1 MPNEPVPRKTENR
14 PNHLAT
20 RGAEKAI
27 AKLSI
32 RKRLPPEGP
41 SRLQT
46 HEDHEANCVVLSLPL
61 PARKIKQSGP
71 LFVEALAQ
79 EPGVRHRRA
88 EPPGGTTVG
97 GWTSAAQHGDLQTGA
112 GEWSGPRPSNLRALE
127 KRNFRNTMSLTLT
140 HTQTWQ
146 WSCLRPAAPRVRRAG
161 VASAE
166 RAPRQPG
173 FLQLG
178 PWQPGLL
185 QQRPWQPKAARPARR
200 VCWHPL

>member
-1 MPNEPVPRKTENR
+1 MKQTASYCCCPC
-14 PNHLAT
+14 
-20 RGAEKAI
+20 
-27 AKLSI
+27 
-32 RKRLPPEGP
+32 LP
-41 SRLQT
+41 
-46 HEDHEANCVVLSLPL
+46 
-61 PARKIKQSGP
+61 RKIKQSGP

-79 EPGVRHRRA
+79 EPGVRHRWA

-161 VASAE
+161 GASAE

-200 VCWHPL
+200 VCWHPP